1 MQIIQI
7 KIDAYT
13 LQLLLFFFCA
23 TGYTS
28 VWTPE
33 HYETTS
39 IYNHVKKE
47 CVCGDQA

>member
-1 MQIIQI
+1 MHI
-7 KIDAYT
+7 
-13 LQLLLFFFCA
+13 LSNFFFFFCT

-47 CVCGDQA
+47 HVCGDEA